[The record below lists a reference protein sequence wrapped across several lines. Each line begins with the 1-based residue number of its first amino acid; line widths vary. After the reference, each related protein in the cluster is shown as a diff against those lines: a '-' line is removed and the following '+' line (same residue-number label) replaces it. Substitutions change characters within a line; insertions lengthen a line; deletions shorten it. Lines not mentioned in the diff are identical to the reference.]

1 MTLQQLNLR
10 RDFPLLQQQS
20 NGKPLIYL
28 DSASTTQKP
37 ASVIQAMSNY
47 YLTMNA
53 NIHRGVYRLSQDATA
68 AYEEAHRNVAGF
80 INAGFEE
87 VIFTKSATESLN
99 LLAYTLTKGM
109 LQGEEIVLTQMEHH
123 SNLVPWQQLAKERGL
138 VVKYI
143 RLTPDFRLDM
153 QHAKEM
159 ITKRTKVVSVC
170 HMSNVL
176 GTINPIT
183 ELASLA
189 HAQGAVLVV
198 DGAQG
203 MPHLPVDV
211 KALGCDFYAASG
223 HKMLGPTGIGIL
235 YGKKALLEKLPPFLY
250 GGDMIREVSYADS
263 TFNDLPWKFEAGTP
277 NIAEAIGLAA
287 AIDYLRSIG
296 MEQVQQHEM
305 MLTEYALAKLGEMPG
320 VRIIGPATAEQRS
333 GVISFAVD
341 GIHTH
346 DVATVL
352 DSEGIAVR
360 GGHHCAMP
368 LMELLGLAGTT
379 RASFSVY
386 NTQEE
391 VDALVAAIQ
400 KAQRIFGYGQ

>member
-1 MTLQQLNLR
+1 MIAMQQLSLR
-10 RDFPLLQQQS
+10 RDFPLLQQEN
-20 NGKPLIYL
+20 NGKPLVYL
-28 DSASTTQKP
+28 DSASTSQKP
-37 ASVIQAMSNY
+37 ASVIEAMNRY

-53 NIHRGVYRLSQDATA
+53 NIHRGVYRLSQEATA
-68 AYEEAHRNVAGF
+68 DYEEAHRKVAAF

-99 LLAYTLTKGM
+99 LLAYTLTKSM

-123 SNLVPWQQLAKERGL
+123 SNLVPWQQIAKELGL

-153 QHAKEM
+153 QHAREM
-159 ITKRTKVVSVC
+159 INVKTKIVSVC

-176 GTINPIT
+176 GTINPIA

-203 MPHLPVDV
+203 LPHLPVDV
-211 KALGCDFYAASG
+211 QSLDCDFYAASG

-235 YGKKALLEKLPPFLY
+235 YGKLHLLDNLPPFLY
-250 GGDMIREVSYADS
+250 GGDMIREVTYADS

-277 NIAEAIGLAA
+277 NIAEAMGLAA
-287 AIDYLRSIG
+287 AVGYPRSLG
-296 MEQVQQHEM
+296 MERVQQHEAA
-305 MLTEYALAKLGEMPG
+305 LTVYALAKLGGMPG
-320 VRIIGPATAEQRS
+320 VQVIGPATDEQRG
-333 GVISFAVD
+333 GVISFTVE

-346 DVATVL
+346 DLAAVL

-368 LMELLGLAGTT
+368 LMGLLGIAGTT
-379 RASFSVY
+379 RISFSVY

-391 VDALVAAIQ
+391 VDALAAAIR
-400 KAQRIFGYGQ
+400 KAQ